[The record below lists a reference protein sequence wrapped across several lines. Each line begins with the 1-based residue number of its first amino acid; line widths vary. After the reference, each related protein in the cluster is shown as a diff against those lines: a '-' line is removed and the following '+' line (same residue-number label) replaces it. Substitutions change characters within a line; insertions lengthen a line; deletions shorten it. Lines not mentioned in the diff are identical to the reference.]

1 MVIRG
6 GHIGNYGNLSSLF
19 RRTTTLSRIRTPAV
33 TPAQPPPTMSD
44 AAAARDA
51 DAEMLDAAAAAGA
64 PPGDDEG
71 EGDTEDD
78 NVDDEEDPRAPAS
91 AQEAPEPQP
100 VSALPADPNQ
110 LTLLFQGEVYVFDS
124 VTPDK
129 VSP

>member
-1 MVIRG
+1 
-6 GHIGNYGNLSSLF
+6 
-19 RRTTTLSRIRTPAV
+19 
-33 TPAQPPPTMSD
+33 MSD

-51 DAEMLDAAAAAGA
+51 NAEMRDVAAAAGA

-78 NVDDEEDPRAPAS
+78 EYDDVDDEEDPPAPA
-91 AQEAPEPQP
+91 QESPAPEPL
-100 VSALPADPNQ
+100 SALPADPNQ

>member
-1 MVIRG
+1 
-6 GHIGNYGNLSSLF
+6 
-19 RRTTTLSRIRTPAV
+19 
-33 TPAQPPPTMSD
+33 MSD

-51 DAEMLDAAAAAGA
+51 DAEILDAAAAAGA

-71 EGDTEDD
+71 EGDTEEDD
-78 NVDDEEDPRAPAS
+78 DVDDEEDPRAPAS
-91 AQEAPEPQP
+91 AQEALAPQP